1 MSDISEAVPYLGS
14 IPRGAGFIIKSA
26 HVCMLHVV
34 PCTIVAASA
43 SDYAEM
49 REQEEEER

>member
-1 MSDISEAVPYLGS
+1 MYACY
-14 IPRGAGFIIKSA
+14 
-26 HVCMLHVV
+26 VV